1 MEEMNNQVIEN
12 INEEV
17 IEGVTEQLTLGQTCA
32 SYALAGVIAVGA
44 VTTVYLAGK
53 GASKLIKHFKDKKKY
68 VEEPI
73 DNEEAI
79 DIDECDVHEVNKDDE
94 TEEN

>member
-1 MEEMNNQVIEN
+1 MEEMNNQVMEN

-17 IEGVTEQLTLGQTCA
+17 VEGVTEQLTLGQTCA

-53 GASKLIKHFKDKKKY
+53 GASKLIRHLKGRKKN
-68 VEEPI
+68 VEEPV

-79 DIDECDVHEVNKDDE
+79 DVDECDVHEVNKDDE